1 MKANCKVKTH
11 FKVFK
16 EEKPIKKNKN
26 KQTETISEK
35 KEEIL
40 TAFYCVICVLF

>member
-16 EEKPIKKNKN
+16 EEKPIKRKNNN
-26 KQTETISEK
+26 KK
-35 KEEIL
+35 K
-40 TAFYCVICVLF
+40 